1 MRHLAA
7 EVLQGRGQ
15 FIVLAALDDGQQGRE
30 QVLQPAV
37 VGGEPLVLGAQA
49 RDIGFQRDLVVGQTG
64 RGGFDFLAG
73 LAEAGQVGRQGGLF
87 GGQGLSARL
96 GAGQRLGQRRHFAVQ
111 GRDPGRGFV
120 EFLPLAVQ
128 PLLDGADQVD
138 QALAL
143 VAALVFGLAEPVL
156 GCLDARAQIVQ
167 IAHFRFLPRH
177 GRTTVP

>member
-1 MRHLAA
+1 MVSISWRASPRLPRSVAKA
-7 EVLQGRGQ
+7 T
-15 FIVLAALDDGQQGRE
+15 FI
-30 QVLQPAV
+30 
-37 VGGEPLVLGAQA
+37 
-49 RDIGFQRDLVVGQTG
+49 
-64 RGGFDFLAG
+64 
-73 LAEAGQVGRQGGLF
+73 

-96 GAGQRLGQRRHFAVQ
+96 GAGQRLGQRRHFAFQ
-111 GRDPGRGFV
+111 GREPGQGFV

-128 PLLDGADQVD
+128 PLLDGVD